1 MIVNGII
8 AIVIGYLLGSIPSAY
23 IAARLIKGKDIRQMG
38 VGNVGGLNT
47 YREVGLWPAVAVAIV
62 DIGKGT
68 AAVAIAY
75 WLLALP
81 QPFVLAAGLAA
92 IVGHMWMVFLKF
104 SGGRG
109 MGTTVGALAILMP
122 LYDYWPGLLI
132 FFGVIII
139 PLIITRNVAL
149 SMAIAL
155 VSLPFITWL
164 GMNSGPFIIWSI
176 IIGILIGLKFL
187 PTARAAWAEAE
198 SKRDFFFYR
207 MRRDKR

>member
-8 AIVIGYLLGSIPSAY
+8 TIVIGYLLGSIPSAY
-23 IAARLIKGKDIRQMG
+23 IAARLAKGKDIRQMG
-38 VGNVGGLNT
+38 GGNVGGLNT

-62 DIGKGT
+62 DVGKGT

-75 WLLALP
+75 WLLDVP

-109 MGTTVGALAILMP
+109 MGTTVGVLAILMP
-122 LYDYWPGLLI
+122 LYGYLPGLLI

-139 PLIITRNVAL
+139 PLIITRNIAL
-149 SMAIAL
+149 SMATAL

-164 GMNSGPFIIWSI
+164 GMHSGLFIIWSI
-176 IIGILIGLKFL
+176 IIGIITGLKFL
-187 PTARAAWAEAE
+187 PTAKAAWAKAE
-198 SKRDFFFYR
+198 SKRDFVFDHR
-207 MRRDKR
+207 RRDKR